1 MVSEMLGTEALKVAR
16 DARTGVGVRGRRKFG
31 GDIGAILERFTALA
45 LASDTQA
52 PWFWRSAMREESQN
66 SSRRLTAELVG
77 LRVDAIYLAS
87 DPAILAA
94 KQATTTIPIVM
105 VACDA
110 VAAGLLASPASG
122 SSLHPCG
129 DPPTVVVLDLAL

>member
-1 MVSEMLGTEALKVAR
+1 
-16 DARTGVGVRGRRKFG
+16 
-31 GDIGAILERFTALA
+31 
-45 LASDTQA
+45 
-52 PWFWRSAMREESQN
+52 MREESQN

-110 VAAGLLASPASG
+110 VAARLLASPASG